1 MSSEVLLSTDHIFVT
16 VIEAS
21 HVIRAILKAPH
32 TLTFSLFTE
41 YSGVGTII
49 ALILHLNPGG

>member
-1 MSSEVLLSTDHIFVT
+1 MSSEVPLFTDLIFVT

-21 HVIRAILKAPH
+21 YVIRAILKAPYP
-32 TLTFSLFTE
+32 LTFSLFTE

-49 ALILHLNPGG
+49 ALILHFNAGG